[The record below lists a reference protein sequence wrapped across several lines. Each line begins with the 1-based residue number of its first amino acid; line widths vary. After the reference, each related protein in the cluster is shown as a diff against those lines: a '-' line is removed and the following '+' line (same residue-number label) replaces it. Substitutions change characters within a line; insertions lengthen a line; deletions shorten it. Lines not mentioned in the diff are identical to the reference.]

1 MFFPCCAHADDV
13 FSCCRPDVPRWVA
26 AQSKGCSLPAAGPS
40 PGALSSCRL
49 SAVTGLAPIA
59 PFRYVFSQL
68 LFRGSLWL
76 QQLFSSLGLSFF
88 WERFVLTSCPIPPPS
103 YSSLGPAPF
112 SLPNSSRKH
121 QPSLVTSLHSH
132 LGDCWLRLTTLDT
145 TTSFC
150 AERELRKSI
159 ITAKV
164 PPALSCNGKPN
175 LEQGQLCNLSAL
187 KSRNVEKYLGICLTA
202 LIIFQ

>member
-1 MFFPCCAHADDV
+1 MFFPCCAHAGDV

-88 WERFVLTSCPIPPPS
+88 GRGLSSPAALSHPLAIQALALLPSLFPIPPAS
-103 YSSLGPAPF
+103 TNQAL
-112 SLPNSSRKH
+112 LP
-121 QPSLVTSLHSH
+121 P
-132 LGDCWLRLTTLDT
+132 C
-145 TTSFC
+145 
-150 AERELRKSI
+150 
-159 ITAKV
+159 TA
-164 PPALSCNGKPN
+164 
-175 LEQGQLCNLSAL
+175 
-187 KSRNVEKYLGICLTA
+187 T
-202 LIIFQ
+202 